1 MFYKMPLDQNKLRQ
15 GDVAAGLISFGAI
28 AYKFL
33 SGNDICEFDSKPC
46 FGIDLRFNYNVVMT
60 PCCQIK
66 KVDYISFCPLYP
78 VSKKITNLRNKE
90 YLNED
95 PVRINAPVPAD
106 KCVSDY
112 YWNEK
117 LTEEQRQ
124 MRIQKGK
131 QYTYLRFFVFQKH
144 KDILGENMAID
155 FSDIFCIR
163 RKDLGDFL
171 EKILPVKVL
180 QLSDDTR
187 GNLRQKLIKYFSNPE
202 EDGRC
207 QI

>member
-1 MFYKMPLDQNKLRQ
+1 MFYKMPLDQNEIRQ
-15 GDVAAGLISFGAI
+15 GDVTTGLISFGAI

-66 KVDYISFCPLYP
+66 KADYISFCPLYP

-95 PVRINAPVPAD
+95 PVRINAPVPAE
-106 KCVSDY
+106 KCVSVA
-112 YWNEK
+112 YWNDK

-124 MRIQKGK
+124 MRQVYKK
-131 QYTYLRFFVFQKH
+131 SFYFLYLYLNH
-144 KDILGENMAID
+144 L
-155 FSDIFCIR
+155 
-163 RKDLGDFL
+163 
-171 EKILPVKVL
+171 LPEA
-180 QLSDDTR
+180 DM
-187 GNLRQKLIKYFSNPE
+187 E
-202 EDGRC
+202 EAV
-207 QI
+207 